1 MKEPK
6 PTPIPEVC
14 SSPATCKYHPEIEIV
29 RELKQN
35 GIFEVLSAHRR
46 REKIH
51 FAIIGVL
58 LSACVGLGVTGIS
71 VVSKV
76 SHGAGRMES
85 EISLRMQQQEVRVE
99 QNTQEI
105 TRISRA
111 TEDSR
116 STILVQL
123 GRMAEQLSAIDAR
136 MERMENVA
144 RRR

>member
-6 PTPIPEVC
+6 PAPIPELC
-14 SSPATCKYHPEIEIV
+14 TSPATCKYHPEIEIV
-29 RELKQN
+29 RELKKN

-46 REKIH
+46 REKVH

-58 LSACVGLGVTGIS
+58 LSACVGLSVTGIS

-76 SHGAGRMES
+76 SHGAGRRES
-85 EISLRMQQQEVRVE
+85 EVSLRLQQQEVRVE

-105 TRISRA
+105 SRISRSN
-111 TEDSR
+111 EDSR

-123 GRMAEQLSAIDAR
+123 GRIAEQLTALDAR
-136 MERMENVA
+136 MERMENVP